1 MNEQTTVNTDS
12 IKNLVAKGE
21 VENVQRPNEQTDKVE
36 QTVEQ
41 SK

>member
-12 IKNLVAKGE
+12 IENLVAKGV
-21 VENVQRPNEQTDKVE
+21 VENVQDKNGETDKVE

-41 SK
+41 RE